1 MTSEVRQRR
10 PIRREGVWLRATG
23 EENAVYDPATG
34 ALHLMNET
42 ARAIWEL
49 CDGDTTPAEMVEAI
63 CEVSRLHPDVVA
75 EDVERTL
82 GEFDRLGILRWE
94 D

>member
-10 PIRREGVWLRATG
+10 PVRREGVWLRATA
-23 EENAVYDPATG
+23 EENAVFDPATG
-34 ALHLMNET
+34 GLHLLNET

-49 CDGDTTPAEMVEAI
+49 CDGATTTAEMVEAI
-63 CEVSRLHPDVVA
+63 CSVTGLPRDVVT

-82 GEFDRLGILRWE
+82 TEFERLGILRWE
-94 D
+94 E